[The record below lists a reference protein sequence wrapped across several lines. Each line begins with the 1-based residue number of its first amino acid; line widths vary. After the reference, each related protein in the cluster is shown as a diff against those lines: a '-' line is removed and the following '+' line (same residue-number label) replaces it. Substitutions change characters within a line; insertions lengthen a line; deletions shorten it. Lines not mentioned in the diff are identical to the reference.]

1 MDELVSRDAAIQ
13 AMLKEQQDDIKA
25 YGCSIPECFDGDRA
39 SSVLMQLPAI
49 DPDMSDYSE
58 RLWHL
63 AYERGKNEGIVQ
75 CKYCKWSRCH
85 INVDK
90 QGETETYWRCMN
102 WDGETDEEGYC
113 HDWKRRT
120 DATN

>member
-1 MDELVSRDAAIQ
+1 MELIDRQAAIEAFQ
-13 AMLKEQQDDIKA
+13 MFRKYESNRSNSEWVDRIETVLKAQPTIGTDISE
-25 YGCSIPECFDGDRA
+25 Y
-39 SSVLMQLPAI
+39 
-49 DPDMSDYSE
+49 SD
-58 RLWHL
+58 RLWKT

-113 HDWKRRT
+113 HEWKRRT
-120 DATN
+120 DD